1 MKRSRIVR
9 AVARILVLV
18 SIISMVSLFS
28 GCSTAKVVMQQ
39 ICAELKNRVEFNKEI
54 AEILKSSKLIE
65 EDEYNAII
73 ARITDLENLTS
84 KVFEDGSDAS
94 NFFKDLKNKNV
105 NLFSALTAFRVM
117 HAEYSATDSSEEYAS
132 SIDPPKS
139 VEEYY
144 EATYHTANT
153 LYEAANGNSGEIDG
167 TSMTNFFEAKTC
179 FGTLLG
185 MGAGWASFPLK
196 DGKWPDENNHIS
208 FNNTSE
214 KYNLN
219 DYIAKENSDALDQ
232 KSKEVYNDINKG
244 YWIPIDKKYI
254 GKKPCGIDVSAKDQL
269 WFNTYVRNG
278 VWNVKYANAVQI
290 VTEDQVSFEQLEY
303 VRNKNLLDIKPIEIV
318 SREIRANVQEKL
330 DYEIYILR
338 SDLDNKNES
347 FETIFGDIRGWA
359 NKAEMDKKTG
369 DEYFVSSGSKLK
381 DFFGGIDELVKVTEP
396 FDDKLTF
403 TEKGQDAGTGKDLVL
418 YQKAGSV
425 DGDPVP
431 IATIRL
437 KEFNEEAC
445 KRANELSGILD
456 IDGEGNTRYKVDSK
470 NKRVYLMEYPVYAID
485 GIKKNGD
492 KYSATFSESGIGINI
507 LSNKSCMKKYD
518 YNTSYHT
525 FMLSGK
531 YIEPVGDSYI
541 VSSLA
546 EKSTSGTS
554 INKNNSSFIV
564 LGSAELIEKINNT
577 DAKFTI
583 PRIILIDYLEATYAP
598 GFAADDSKLAVFGR
612 KIRFLSLKKDTSGGI
627 SWSSLDDIVAGYVLP
642 NGDSTTNQIKL
653 RDLCDIQSLENSIVK
668 VLGGEERNQES
679 VKSVSKVAEISELKA
694 TGVDSILCAKR
705 WEPGQRE
712 KMTQDTRQRFWI
724 ISVSNSMFN
733 NGLLD
738 TWIRSDDPNNSIV
751 WWNDYLFKNNFDYS
765 VEYEKVHNYLISS
778 YKTQMRRFGEFVL
791 DLDTINKVGDILKAE
806 DELNAVKT
814 IRTILILIGWA
825 LVAFSIILVVL
836 WLIDTNTDLGL
847 NLLTKATFGHWVA
860 VKYKDDIPGDVTT
873 NTKYVTGQKVVIRS
887 LIIMTVG
894 MFIIVFNALDLINW
908 LINKFGLIAE
918 EVEKLIR
925 GL

>member
-39 ICAELKNRVEFNKEI
+39 ISAELKNRVEFNKTI
-54 AEILKSSKLIE
+54 AETLKKSGVIE

-73 ARITDLENLTS
+73 ERIDDLVIFTS
-84 KVFEDGSDAS
+84 KVIASDSDAS
-94 NFFKDLKNKNV
+94 NFFEDLKSKNV

-117 HAEYSATDSSEEYAS
+117 HAEYSTKDSEEYAS

-139 VEEYY
+139 VDEYY

-153 LYEAANGNSGEIDG
+153 LYEAANGNSGKLDD
-167 TSMTNFFEAKTC
+167 TSMANFFKAKTC

-196 DGKWPDENNHIS
+196 EGEWPEENNHIS
-208 FNNTSE
+208 FNNLDD
-214 KYNLN
+214 Y
-219 DYIAKENSDALDQ
+219 YIAKKNSDALDQ

-244 YWIPIDKKYI
+244 YWIPIDKNYK
-254 GKKPCGIDVSAKDQL
+254 GKNPCGIAVSDKEQL
-269 WFNTYVRNG
+269 WFNIYVRNG
-278 VWNVKYANAVQI
+278 VWNTKYANTVRI
-290 VTEDQVSFEQLEY
+290 VAEDQVSFEQMRN
-303 VRNKNLLDIKPIEIV
+303 VRNPNLLVINPIEIV
-318 SREIRANVQEKL
+318 SKEIRTNVQEKL
-330 DYEIYILR
+330 DYEIYILK
-338 SDLDNKNES
+338 SDLDNKNEN

-359 NKAEMDKKTG
+359 NKAEMDKNTG
-369 DEYFVSSGSKLK
+369 DKYFVSSGSKLK

-396 FDDKLTF
+396 FDGKLEF
-403 TEKGQDAGTGKDLVL
+403 KESDSSKVQEAGTGKDLVL
-418 YQKAGSV
+418 YQKAGSM
-425 DGDPVP
+425 GSEPVP

-445 KRANELSGILD
+445 MRANELSGILD

-485 GIKKNGD
+485 GVKKNGD
-492 KYSATFSESGIGINI
+492 KYSATFSKSGIGINI
-507 LSNKSCMKKYD
+507 LSNESCMKKYD

-564 LGSAELIEKINNT
+564 LGSTELIEKINNT

-598 GFAADDSKLAVFGR
+598 GFATDGSKLAVFGR

-627 SWSSLDDIVAGYVLP
+627 SWNSLDDIVAGYVLP
-642 NGDSTTNQIKL
+642 NGDSTKNQIKL

-705 WEPGQRE
+705 WEPGPRE
-712 KMTQDTRQRFWI
+712 KMAQDTRQRFWI

-738 TWIRSDDPNNSIV
+738 TWIRSDDPNNSII

-765 VEYEKVHNYLISS
+765 VEYKKVHNYLISS
-778 YKTQMRRFGEFVL
+778 YTTQMRRFGEFVL

-825 LVAFSIILVVL
+825 IVAFSIILVVL
-836 WLIDTNTDLGL
+836 WLIDTNTDLGF

-887 LIIMTVG
+887 LIIMAVG